1 MGIRVNGCGTHTA
14 AKKIKHLGDM
24 YCEKCKAT
32 HPFYLYEMKN
42 QITVFFVPVAKTSQR
57 YAIMCS
63 KCETGYYVDESKKNE
78 LLGI

>member
-14 AKKIKHLGDM
+14 AKKIKYLGDM
-24 YCEKCKAT
+24 ECENCKT
-32 HPFYLYEMKN
+32 NRPFYLYELKN
-42 QITVFFVPVAKTSQR
+42 RITLFYVPIVKTSQK

-63 KCETGYYVDESKKNE
+63 KCETGYYVDENKKNE